1 MTNILVCDDDKEIVD
16 AIEIYLQQEGYQ
28 IYKAYDG
35 EQAIK
40 VLKETNIQ
48 LLIIDIMMPRLDG
61 IHATLKIREFS
72 SVPIIFLSA
81 KSEDTDKIL
90 GLNMGADDYI
100 TKPFN
105 PLELVARVKSNLRRY
120 TQLGSLN
127 VENNALYQV
136 GGLCMN
142 DDTKEVK
149 LVSVYRDS
157 FLAVDD
163 KDSLRKLNAAYAKG
177 GPTGAVA
184 ALNKNLDLNITEYVS
199 VDFNAVMEVVDA
211 LGGIELDI
219 TKEEASNMHI
229 WIDEMNEVMG
239 THGKPVSGPGV
250 QQVNGIQALA
260 YCRDRMSG
268 GDDFRRTERQRI
280 VVGKIVEKAKQA
292 DILTLNDL
300 VDKLF
305 PDIST
310 SLSTTEILGLAAHVK
325 EYELADTQG
334 WPFQLDTKMMEKSI
348 GAVVV
353 PTDLETNVDLLHRY
367 LFDVED
373 YETTDEVKEI
383 SKAVSNRTGK
393 TAADTTR
400 DTNPLVQDAAAAE
413 ITE

>member
-40 VLKETNIQ
+40 VLKEMNIQ

-142 DDTKEVK
+142 DDTKEVTVDGEPVK
-149 LVSVYRDS
+149 LTPIEYNIL
-157 FLAVDD
+157 FLLV
-163 KDSLRKLNAAYAKG
+163 
-177 GPTGAVA
+177 
-184 ALNKNLDLNITEYVS
+184 KNQGKVFSIDQIYENIW
-199 VDFNAVMEVVDA
+199 N
-211 LGGIELDI
+211 
-219 TKEEASNMHI
+219 EEA
-229 WIDEMNEVMG
+229 
-239 THGKPVSGPGV
+239 
-250 QQVNGIQALA
+250 
-260 YCRDRMSG
+260 
-268 GDDFRRTERQRI
+268 
-280 VVGKIVEKAKQA
+280 
-292 DILTLNDL
+292 
-300 VDKLF
+300 
-305 PDIST
+305 
-310 SLSTTEILGLAAHVK
+310 
-325 EYELADTQG
+325 
-334 WPFQLDTKMMEKSI
+334 I
-348 GAVVV
+348 GAVNTVAV
-353 PTDLETNVDLLHRY
+353 HIRHIREKIEINPKEPRY
-367 LFDVED
+367 LKVVWGVGYKVE
-373 YETTDEVKEI
+373 K
-383 SKAVSNRTGK
+383 
-393 TAADTTR
+393 
-400 DTNPLVQDAAAAE
+400 Q
-413 ITE
+413 